1 MTSDFIAV
9 IYQVM
14 ILVPAFILI
23 LTFRGFFR
31 ALFAN
36 FMGDRTARNE
46 GFMSLNPAMHIDLLG
61 LLILFFILGIIG
73 GFLGKN
79 VFHRILF
86 LVLIFAGVHW
96 SYKVPINSEN
106 FKKFKR
112 GTILVAIAGSL
123 GNFLL
128 VLLTLYFLE
137 YFPFKF
143 FPAYVGKTFIGI
155 CDRIIGLAIF
165 LGLIHLIPIP
175 PFDGGQL
182 LQFILP
188 ASKKNLVVW
197 FEENAF
203 FVFLVFIFL
212 SDLFFVFLSKIAI
225 SVYLLLNCLVF

>member
-1 MTSDFIAV
+1 MTSDLIAV

-14 ILVPAFILI
+14 VLVPAFVLV

-31 ALFAN
+31 ALVAN

-46 GFMSLNPAMHIDLLG
+46 GFMTLNPAMHVDLLG
-61 LLILFFILGIIG
+61 LLILLFILGIIG
-73 GFLGKN
+73 GFLGVN
-79 VFHRILF
+79 VFQSILF
-86 LVLIFAGVHW
+86 LVLVFAGIHW
-96 SYKVPINSEN
+96 SYRVPIDSTN

-112 GTILVAIAGSL
+112 GTILVSIAGSL

-128 VLLTLYFLE
+128 VLLTLYFMR

-143 FPAYVGKTFIGI
+143 FPAYVGKTFIGV
-155 CDRIIGLAIF
+155 CDRIAGLAVF
-165 LGLIHLIPIP
+165 FGLIHLIPIP

-188 ASKKNLVVW
+188 SSKRNIVVW

-203 FVFLVFIFL
+203 FVFLIFIFL
-212 SDLFFVFLSKIAI
+212 SDLFFIFLSKIAI
-225 SVYLLLNCLVF
+225 SVYLILSCLVF